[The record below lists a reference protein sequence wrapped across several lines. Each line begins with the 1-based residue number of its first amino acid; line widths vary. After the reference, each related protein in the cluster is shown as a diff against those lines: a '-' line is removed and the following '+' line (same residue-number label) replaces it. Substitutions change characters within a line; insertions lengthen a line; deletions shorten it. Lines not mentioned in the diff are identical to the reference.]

1 MQIFC
6 PHCKN
11 PISSE
16 GINLDRLL
24 AKCTACH
31 TVFRFSEDELA
42 TTSPKRDGS
51 NPKPPTAQ
59 DTEEDS
65 FEKDPINRP
74 QRRAP
79 RIQKPIPLGLPEGMT
94 LQHDEH
100 YLRVR
105 WRWFTLAEIATV
117 LVCALLAGAA
127 LALYN
132 ETKSSYAND
141 SVWLI
146 LFLIL
151 CFLGVSIALLY
162 YSLALLINT
171 TTITVQHGLLSIQ
184 HAPLPW
190 WGSRTLPAEEF
201 QQFYCKQHVSRGK
214 YGPSFTYELHAILR
228 NKQRIKLLSG
238 ISEPEKVLFL
248 EQLIEDHLGVVDRP
262 VIGEYKG

>member
-1 MQIFC
+1 
-6 PHCKN
+6 
-11 PISSE
+11 
-16 GINLDRLL
+16 
-24 AKCTACH
+24 
-31 TVFRFSEDELA
+31 
-42 TTSPKRDGS
+42 
-51 NPKPPTAQ
+51 
-59 DTEEDS
+59 
-65 FEKDPINRP
+65 
-74 QRRAP
+74 
-79 RIQKPIPLGLPEGMT
+79 MT
-94 LQHDEH
+94 LQHDER